1 VTAESGDVTIEPFGH
16 RQRVRLRRRAATAA
30 AAAALAGAVLGGGFT
45 PVALGGQAVAGA
57 QPQPRQLTIPYLAN
71 DSKPQDLDFAAA
83 KCDVAQDG
91 QRMECRFRQVFVTT
105 ASHDATVC
113 VITSNGYTLPFDKV
127 SATRWVSV
135 GAPDGVCGVVETTT
149 LDDGGGTRWTMTVRR
164 AATGDI
170 DRDEC
175 RARPVESEVYSW
187 RNVRRPL
194 PCRTIQPGA
203 IER

>member
-1 VTAESGDVTIEPFGH
+1 MTAASGDLTIGRFGNC
-16 RQRVRLRRRAATAA
+16 LRRRAATAA
-30 AAAALAGAVLGGGFT
+30 ATAALAGAVLGGAFT
-45 PVALGGQAVAGA
+45 PVALGGQAVAGG
-57 QPQPRQLTIPYLAN
+57 QPQRRQLTIPYLAN

-83 KCDVAQDG
+83 QCDLAPDG
-91 QRMECRFRQVFVTT
+91 QRMDCRFRQVFVTT
-105 ASHDATVC
+105 ASHDATAC
-113 VITSNGYTLPFDKV
+113 VITSNGYALPFDKV

-135 GAPDGVCGVVETTT
+135 GTPDGVCGVVETTT
-149 LDDGGGTRWTMTVRR
+149 LDDGGGTRWTMTIRR
-164 AATGDI
+164 AATGDM

-187 RNVRRPL
+187 KNVRRPL

>member
-1 VTAESGDVTIEPFGH
+1 MLQTRARCVW
-16 RQRVRLRRRAATAA
+16 VRLGLISLVLGAGAELAATAA
-30 AAAALAGAVLGGGFT
+30 
-45 PVALGGQAVAGA
+45 QAPQGR
-57 QPQPRQLTIPYLAN
+57 QPERRLTIPYLAN

-83 KCDVAQDG
+83 ECDLAQDG
-91 QRMECRFRQVFVTT
+91 QRMDCRFRQVFVTT
-105 ASHDATVC
+105 ASHDATAC
-113 VITSNGYTLPFDKV
+113 VITSNGYALPFDKV

-149 LDDGGGTRWTMTVRR
+149 LDDGGGTRWTMTIRR

-187 RNVRRPL
+187 KNVRRPL